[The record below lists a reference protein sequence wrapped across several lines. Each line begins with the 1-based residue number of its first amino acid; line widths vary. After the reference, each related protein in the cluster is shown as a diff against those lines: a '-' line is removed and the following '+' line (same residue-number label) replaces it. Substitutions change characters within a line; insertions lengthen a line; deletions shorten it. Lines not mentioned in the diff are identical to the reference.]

1 MHTLNYLF
9 TIQVLLSVLSA
20 GSLCPAYH
28 VVCVE
33 CWIIMPSRLC
43 GVRIECWIIMPS
55 RSCGV
60 RRVLDHY
67 AQQIVWCA

>member
-1 MHTLNYLF
+1 MRTLNYLF

-20 GSLCPAYH
+20 GSLCPADH

-43 GVRIECWIIMPS
+43 GVR
-55 RSCGV
+55 
-60 RRVLDHY
+60 RVLDHY